1 MRSSNPHQLKALQA
15 GLASASRGRQQVVS
29 ELFGLGHDGRHSLSA
44 PPSRRPRAP
53 VTVREL
59 VRSSCTIALHA
70 VTEQQQN
77 TTLTH
82 FAQLTRSNRAGKA
95 RHSRWVS
102 AAHSSFAPPTLHK
115 CNIASS
121 VGRHLVRC
129 PCHGQRR
136 TGLAPLIHLSPPR
149 GQGYGQKFGS
159 PVPTGTPTLCWRR
172 RRCPSP
178 PTRNRA
184 RVSTGAVHLM
194 TASRGG
200 RPPRIRGTHIGGP
213 NTHPS
218 SFPQGVSKRKR

>member
-1 MRSSNPHQLKALQA
+1 MFAATARQHCTQSRSRSKHNTH
-15 GLASASRGRQQVVS
+15 
-29 ELFGLGHDGRHSLSA
+29 
-44 PPSRRPRAP
+44 PSSPA
-53 VTVREL
+53 
-59 VRSSCTIALHA
+59 HA
-70 VTEQQQN
+70 
-77 TTLTH
+77 
-82 FAQLTRSNRAGKA
+82 FKPGCKA

-149 GQGYGQKFGS
+149 GQGYGQKFGF

-200 RPPRIRGTHIGGP
+200 RPPRIRGHTLGAPTHIHRPSPKGFRSASARKDDRGQVIWAHFSAEQLCTRSARARARARRC
-213 NTHPS
+213 TH
-218 SFPQGVSKRKR
+218 

>member
-1 MRSSNPHQLKALQA
+1 MEHDQA
-15 GLASASRGRQQVVS
+15 Q
-29 ELFGLGHDGRHSLSA
+29 HS
-44 PPSRRPRAP
+44 P
-53 VTVREL
+53 
-59 VRSSCTIALHA
+59 I
-70 VTEQQQN
+70 
-77 TTLTH
+77 
-82 FAQLTRSNRAGKA
+82 FAQLTRSSRAGKA

-115 CNIASS
+115 CNIAFS
-121 VGRHLVRC
+121 VGRRLVRC

-136 TGLAPLIHLSPPR
+136 TGHAPLIHLSPPR

-184 RVSTGAVHLM
+184 RLSTGAAHLM

-200 RPPRIRGTHIGGP
+200 RPPRIRGTRPGDP